1 MLMCP
6 QDAQDPLD
14 DLENSQFPPSAP
26 TSGSGTSMRATTRG
40 GERSPVDTNQL
51 SEAETVPSTPKRD
64 DKDTGGSTHP

>member
-14 DLENSQFPPSAP
+14 DLENSQSAP

>member
-14 DLENSQFPPSAP
+14 DLENSQF
-26 TSGSGTSMRATTRG
+26 G